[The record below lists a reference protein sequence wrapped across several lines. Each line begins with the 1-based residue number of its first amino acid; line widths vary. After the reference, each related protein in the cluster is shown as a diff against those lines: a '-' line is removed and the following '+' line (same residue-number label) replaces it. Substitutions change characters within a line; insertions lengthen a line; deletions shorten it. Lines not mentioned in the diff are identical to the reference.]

1 MKQIIVLY
9 FFLLYCTCNNIYCSN
24 NILTGASCQID
35 GKSMALGGGMIG
47 IEQSDSTAIFL
58 NCQLPY
64 NLSELST
71 KSIKLTTPTKWMK
84 LDVFYAQ
91 TGDAVFLEN
100 YLSLGASRCLSG
112 SFMLGIKAGY
122 YHYSLISDEK
132 GGTLLS
138 EINCSY
144 KLYEDFEIDI
154 YIFNPTGSKIDK
166 GENAIPLYQSFHI
179 GGLFSTTEKA
189 VWLFEIEKVQ
199 QENIIW
205 HLGFEY
211 AVWDTFILR
220 TGLSANPLKPSW
232 GIGGKFHRLK
242 YSLGGNVHPVL
253 GLSSCFTIGYN
264 W

>member
-1 MKQIIVLY
+1 MKRIIIL
-9 FFLLYCTCNNIYCSN
+9 FLFVLYCTSN
-24 NILTGASCQID
+24 NSYCRNEIFTGASCQKD
-35 GKSMALGGGMIG
+35 GRSMALGGGMMG
-47 IEQSDSTAIFL
+47 IEQSDSSAIFL

-64 NLSELST
+64 NLRELSI
-71 KSIKLTTPTKWMK
+71 KSIKLTNPTKWMK
-84 LDVFYAQ
+84 LDVFWAQ

-100 YLSLGASRCLSG
+100 YLSLGASRYLSG

-144 KLYEDFEIDI
+144 KLYENFKIDI
-154 YIFNPTGSKIDK
+154 YIFNPTGSKINK
-166 GENAIPLYQSFHI
+166 GENDIPLYQSFHI
-179 GGLFSTTEKA
+179 GGLFSNTEKA
-189 VWLFEIEKVQ
+189 EWLFEIEKVQ
-199 QENIIW
+199 QEKLIW

-253 GLSSCFTIGYN
+253 GLSSCFTISYN